1 MLNIKIID
9 YGISQGTEVERGE
22 KIMGSPM
29 YMAPEQLD
37 ISQKLDKRTDIYAL
51 GILLHQMI
59 TGSTPYPKN
68 TTKEELF
75 DKIKNIP
82 LTRIEDLYPSS
93 DSRLQFIIDKATKK
107 SAENRYQT
115 CDEFLEALDELEG

>member
-1 MLNIKIID
+1 
-9 YGISQGTEVERGE
+9 
-22 KIMGSPM
+22 M

-75 DKIKNIP
+75 DKIKNIS

-115 CDEFLEALDELEG
+115 CDEFLETIEELEE